1 MARVQLIT
9 TGVMEERA
17 LGRSLRRLFPDHEF
31 VSPPRLDGFTSAHL
45 PPTPPLPSGVRLNL
59 EKFVAKL
66 IGTFDPGNR
75 RDRSRPDFVIAVED
89 VELANA
95 DDPARIT
102 ASLRDSLQRRLDA
115 WPAKDRAHD
124 RLREDLQ
131 HKVSFHLMAPMTES
145 YFFADSASFTR
156 ATAPAPSR
164 PNRFD
169 PNTDVEAFAVDDPDY
184 LDPPPESTS
193 RWCTATE
200 RQGHPKRYLIYLTEH
215 GTGGQY
221 RESEHGVRA
230 LEGLDWPHVTREPA
244 HTSFARSLLADLMD
258 MLGPPSD
265 AIASAIIAGQT
276 HPLTWP
282 PPRDPVLR
290 NL

>member
-9 TGVMEERA
+9 TGDMEERA
-17 LGRSLRRLFPDHEF
+17 LGKSLRRLFPDHEF
-31 VSPPRLDGFTSAHL
+31 VSLPRLDGFTSAPL

-59 EKFVAKL
+59 DKFVAKL
-66 IGTFDPGNR
+66 IGAFAAGQR
-75 RDRSRPDFVIAVED
+75 RDRSRPDFVVAIED

-95 DDPARIT
+95 GAPGRIT
-102 ASLRDSLQRRLDA
+102 ASLRDALQRRLDA
-115 WPAKDRAHD
+115 WPAKDRTHD
-124 RLREDLQ
+124 RLREELQ

-145 YFFADSASFTR
+145 YFFADSASFAR

-164 PNRFD
+164 PSRFD
-169 PNTDVEAFAVDDPDY
+169 PNTDVEAFSVDDPDY
-184 LDPPPESTS
+184 LRAPADPTS
-193 RWCTATE
+193 RWRTANE

-215 GTGGQY
+215 STGSQY

-244 HTSFARSLLADLMD
+244 HTSFARSLLADLVD
-258 MLGPPSD
+258 MLGSPSEE
-265 AIASAIIAGQT
+265 IASTIVAGQT

-290 NL
+290 NV